1 MRARPE
7 ALDALAHTTMVLK
20 QEIPGVRCSGNNW
33 HRRYSAPGRAEVTV
47 LAIEDRREPLR
58 VAVRSANGV
67 AVVDPEDS
75 KALVGA
81 YLEVSGDPPSEAE
94 GAPRTRGEGKRP
106 HSEAE
111 RQTE

>member
-33 HRRYSAPGRAEVTV
+33 HRRYSAPGRAGVTV
-47 LAIEDRREPLR
+47 LAIEDRREPPR

-67 AVVDPEDS
+67 KVVDPDDS
-75 KALVGA
+75 KALVDA
-81 YLEVSGDPPSEAE
+81 YLEVSDPPSEAE
-94 GAPRTRGEGKRP
+94 GALEQGGAAPP
-106 HSEAE
+106 SEAE

>member
-33 HRRYSAPGRAEVTV
+33 HRRYQAPGRAEVRV
-47 LAIEDRREPLR
+47 VVIEDRREPLR

-67 AVVDPEDS
+67 AVVDPGDS
-75 KALVGA
+75 EALVAA
-81 YLEVSGDPPSEAE
+81 YLEVS
-94 GAPRTRGEGKRP
+94 
-106 HSEAE
+106 
-111 RQTE
+111 

>member
-20 QEIPGVRCSGNNW
+20 QEVPGVRCSGNNW
-33 HRRYSAPGRAEVTV
+33 HRRYSVPGRAEVTV

-75 KALVGA
+75 KALVDA
-81 YLEVSGDPPSEAE
+81 YLEVSGAPPPRQKEPPEAGGRGSTPPSEAE
-94 GAPRTRGEGKRP
+94 
-106 HSEAE
+106 
-111 RQTE
+111 RQP

>member
-33 HRRYSAPGRAEVTV
+33 HRRYQAPGRAEVRV
-47 LAIEDRREPLR
+47 VVIEDRREPLR

-67 AVVDPEDS
+67 AVVDPGDS
-75 KALVGA
+75 EALVDA
-81 YLEVSGDPPSEAE
+81 YLEVS
-94 GAPRTRGEGKRP
+94 
-106 HSEAE
+106 
-111 RQTE
+111 

>member
-33 HRRYSAPGRAEVTV
+33 HRRYSTPGGADVTV

-58 VAVRSANGV
+58 VAMRSTNGAAV
-67 AVVDPEDS
+67 ADPADS
-75 KALVGA
+75 KALVAA
-81 YLEVSGDPPSEAE
+81 YLEVSGQAA
-94 GAPRTRGEGKRP
+94 APDTG
-106 HSEAE
+106 

>member
-1 MRARPE
+1 MRARPG

-33 HRRYSAPGRAEVTV
+33 HRRYSAPGRAVVTV

-67 AVVDPEDS
+67 AVVDPDDS
-75 KALVGA
+75 EALVGA
-81 YLEVSGDPPSEAE
+81 YLEVSGDPPLRGRRSPWNE
-94 GAPRTRGEGKRP
+94 GGGG
-106 HSEAE
+106 
-111 RQTE
+111 